1 MTETAH
7 RLNFRVLPSAEER
20 LRAAAAISSESLT
33 EFVLGAA
40 GQRADEV
47 LASRTVV
54 ASNYFDRLVDA
65 LDEPPAVMA
74 ELAVV
79 AKREMRYVQR

>member
-20 LRAAAAISSESLT
+20 LRAAAEISRESLT

-47 LASRTVV
+47 LASRTLV
-54 ASNYFDRLVDA
+54 ASKYFDRLVDA
-65 LDEPPAVMA
+65 LDEPPVVMA

-79 AKREMRYVQR
+79 AKRERHYVQR